1 LYAAYPRLGRLLANF
16 LVQRKNGIGDK
27 VLSLGVMNGIDPEIA
42 RIFFADKAVLKKLR
56 SGERLIEQGK
66 KTAGVYAVMRGS
78 VALDQTGSCAQ
89 TDPIELDDTS
99 LTQGLFGERSVIMN
113 EGAVC
118 TVTAKR
124 NVTTLFVHKR
134 DFREFLDRYP
144 QLLRNCLDRITD
156 YSRSN
161 EKRASLIA
169 ALKKRMSPS

>member
-1 LYAAYPRLGRLLANF
+1 
-16 LVQRKNGIGDK
+16 
-27 VLSLGVMNGIDPEIA
+27 
-42 RIFFADKAVLKKLR
+42 
-56 SGERLIEQGK
+56 
-66 KTAGVYAVMRGS
+66 
-78 VALDQTGSCAQ
+78 
-89 TDPIELDDTS
+89 
-99 LTQGLFGERSVIMN
+99 MN